1 MKNILLLL
9 IVAGAVF
16 AGETPA
22 VEKTGYPILLIES
35 ETYYMDP
42 LWSPDGSQIA
52 ITGSG
57 YVGIHIY
64 SFEGNEIKTLTT
76 SSAAGFGMSWSHDG
90 RNIAARIAKFENKRR
105 YNAVAIYTVEDGS
118 ELLLSEYETRLPGTP
133 RWAAGDRAVYL
144 SGSSHYRSY
153 DIPTRTAVNPA
164 LDESV
169 IYVRDNKLFSRHVL
183 SERETRIA
191 AQEGD
196 IVNLTLAPDGS
207 RLAYKIY
214 GGDLWI
220 SDIDGNDPVNLGQ
233 GLEPSWNPTGDK
245 ITFMVNTDDGHTIT
259 SSDIYV
265 VNADGTGRINL
276 TATPDLIEMH
286 PDWSP
291 DGKWIAYDTYE
302 DGQIWM
308 QEVR

>member
-1 MKNILLLL
+1 MKNILLFL
-9 IVAGAVF
+9 IVIGTLASGAN
-16 AGETPA
+16 PA
-22 VEKTGYPILLIES
+22 VEKIGNPILIIES
-35 ETYYMDP
+35 DTYYMDP

-64 SFEGNEIKTLTT
+64 SIGGNEIKTLTT

-105 YNAVAIYTVEDGS
+105 YNAVAIYSVDDGS

-133 RWAAGDRAVYL
+133 RWAAGDRTVYL
-144 SGSSHYRSY
+144 IGTKDYRSF
-153 DIPTRTAVNPA
+153 DIPIRSAANPA
-164 LDESV
+164 LDETV
-169 IYVRDNKLFSRHVL
+169 IYVRRNKLFSRHIL

-196 IVNLTLAPDGS
+196 IVNLTVAPDGS
-207 RLAYKIY
+207 KLAYAIY

-220 SDIDGNDPVNLGQ
+220 SDIDGNNPVNLGS
-233 GLEPSWNPTGDK
+233 GHEPSWNPTSNK
-245 ITFMVNTDDGHTIT
+245 ITFMVNSDDGHTFT

-276 TATPDLIEMH
+276 TATTDILEMH

>member
-35 ETYYMDP
+35 DTYYMDP

-57 YVGIHIY
+57 YVGIQIY
-64 SFEGNEIKTLTT
+64 SFGGNEVNTLTS

-144 SGSSHYRSY
+144 SGSSYYRSY

-196 IVNLTLAPDGS
+196 IVNLTVAPDGS

-220 SDIDGNDPVNLGQ
+220 SDIDGNDPINLGQ
-233 GLEPSWNPTGDK
+233 GLEPSWNPGSDK
-245 ITFMVNTDDGHTIT
+245 ITFMIPEDNGHDILG
-259 SSDIYV
+259 SDIYV

-291 DGKWIAYDTYE
+291 DGKWIAYDTYK

-308 QEVR
+308 QEVH